1 MEQSSN
7 SLENLGMIS
16 ESPTPVDQS
25 SIQSLF
31 KCSQCEKNFS
41 SKHCLIEHYT
51 RHSKTKPY
59 LCLICDKHIRHASQF
74 SLHKK
79 AHKGPQV
86 SFYPCLGKLD
96 QIELFRQRK
105 DYLEQEKV
113 QIPFILGENLCFLPR
128 FLNYFSII

>member
-1 MEQSSN
+1 MDNTSN
-7 SLENLGMIS
+7 SLDNANLTS
-16 ESPTPVDQS
+16 ESSTLVDQNS
-25 SIQSLF
+25 TKTSF
-31 KCSQCEKNFS
+31 RCTQCEKNFS
-41 SKHCLIEHYT
+41 SKHCLNEHYT

-59 LCLICDKHIRHASQF
+59 LCLICDKHIRHASLF

-79 AHKGPQV
+79 AHKGPQF

-96 QIELFRQRK
+96 QIELCRQRK
-105 DYLEQEKV
+105 DYSEQEKI